1 MHSTDDLFERL
12 FSSVDTR
19 AAFFAD
25 GLLSDSSAPAASC
38 SSFLIARQRRLAAK
52 EKLLQDF
59 DQNGVEDVHLSQCR
73 AKCPAA
79 MDVVPMDVKRDTLA
93 FRSKINHSKNALA
106 VSGPPSTHQAST
118 TLFSSHFVV
127 LLLCS
132 PPTLFS
138 SHFVLLLLLRL
149 FPDAYF
155 NNDCIMLRVF
165 RNNHHTKQQPLT
177 VDEPL
182 ITMIS

>member
-1 MHSTDDLFERL
+1 MHSTDDLFKRL

-19 AAFFAD
+19 AAFLAD
-25 GLLSDSSAPAASC
+25 GLLSDSSAPAAGC
-38 SSFLIARQRRLAAK
+38 SSFVIARQRRLAAK
-52 EKLLQDF
+52 EKLLMDF
-59 DQNGVEDVHLSQCR
+59 DQNGVEDVHQSQCR

-79 MDVVPMDVKRDTLA
+79 MDVVPMDVKRDTLV

-106 VSGPPSTHQAST
+106 VSGPPSTHQAS
-118 TLFSSHFVV
+118 
-127 LLLCS
+127 
-132 PPTLFS
+132 PTLFS

-155 NNDCIMLRVF
+155 NNDYIMLRVF

>member
-106 VSGPPSTHQAST
+106 VSGPPIHMKP
-118 TLFSSHFVV
+118 
-127 LLLCS
+127 LLLYS
-132 PPTLFS
+132 PPTLLS
-138 SHFVLLLLLRL
+138 SHFVLL
-149 FPDAYF
+149 
-155 NNDCIMLRVF
+155 
-165 RNNHHTKQQPLT
+165 PLCCPT
-177 VDEPL
+177 A
-182 ITMIS
+182 SSSFS